1 MKYDVIVIG
10 GGLGGLECA
19 HILSRSGKSVL
30 VLEKGAQPGGCI
42 QSYRRGGMSFD
53 TGFHYVGGLGE
64 GQSLHAAFK
73 LLGLLRIPWKQL
85 DGVFDQVTV
94 GNRTFS
100 FCQGYDAFVEA
111 LAADFPEERE
121 GLNSYA
127 SLLRTVEEH
136 QLDGLNPSLSETL
149 LPAGLFEKG
158 AYQYLEETFHNAML
172 INVLGGTSLKMELC
186 RESLPLF
193 TFLHGNS
200 SFIES
205 SWRLKGDGSLIAD
218 SLVNDIRA
226 YGGEVVCHAEV
237 QELIEKDGRL
247 VQAICADGTVYEG
260 DLFISDVHPAVTCG
274 WIRQSQRMRKAYR
287 NRICSLENTFGML
300 TVSLVMKPQTLKYFN
315 YNRYVYRHPDVWTFW
330 QEGGPVGG
338 ILMTCRM
345 PEDGEYTRQVDL
357 LTPMVWDECGQ
368 WSDTRVGRRGDAYKE
383 MKERR
388 ADECIALAETV
399 VPGFREMVSAR
410 YISTPLTYRDYV
422 SSPHG
427 SAYGVRKDFRNPMQT
442 VLSPRT
448 PVPNLYLT
456 GQNLVLHGLHGV
468 TMTSLFTCAE
478 IVGKERIWNMLKD
491 EA

>member
-73 LLGLLRIPWKQL
+73 LLGLLRLPWKQL
-85 DGVFDQVTV
+85 DRVFDQVTV

-121 GLNSYA
+121 GLKSYA

-274 WIRQSQRMRKAYR
+274 WIRQSRKMRKAYR
-287 NRICSLENTFGML
+287 NRICNLENTFGML

-315 YNRYVYRHPDVWTFW
+315 YNRYVYRHLDVWTFW

-399 VPGFREMVSAR
+399 APGFREMVSAR

>member
-73 LLGLLRIPWKQL
+73 LLGLLRLPWKQL
-85 DGVFDQVTV
+85 DRVFDQVTV

-121 GLNSYA
+121 GLKSYA

-287 NRICSLENTFGML
+287 NRICNLENTFGML

-399 VPGFREMVSAR
+399 APGFREMVSAR

>member
-19 HILSRSGKSVL
+19 HILSHSGKSVL

-73 LLGLLRIPWKQL
+73 LLGLLRLPWKQL
-85 DGVFDQVTV
+85 DRVFDQVTV

-121 GLNSYA
+121 GLKSYA

-274 WIRQSQRMRKAYR
+274 WIRQSRKMRKAYR
-287 NRICSLENTFGML
+287 NRICNLENTFGML

-399 VPGFREMVSAR
+399 APGFREMVSAR

>member
-73 LLGLLRIPWKQL
+73 LLGLLRLPWKQL
-85 DGVFDQVTV
+85 DRVFDQVTV

-121 GLNSYA
+121 GLKSYA

-274 WIRQSQRMRKAYR
+274 WIRQSRKMRKAYR
-287 NRICSLENTFGML
+287 NRICNLENTFGML

-399 VPGFREMVSAR
+399 APGFREMVSVR

>member
-1 MKYDVIVIG
+1 
-10 GGLGGLECA
+10 
-19 HILSRSGKSVL
+19 
-30 VLEKGAQPGGCI
+30 
-42 QSYRRGGMSFD
+42 
-53 TGFHYVGGLGE
+53 
-64 GQSLHAAFK
+64 
-73 LLGLLRIPWKQL
+73 
-85 DGVFDQVTV
+85 
-94 GNRTFS
+94 
-100 FCQGYDAFVEA
+100 
-111 LAADFPEERE
+111 
-121 GLNSYA
+121 
-127 SLLRTVEEH
+127 
-136 QLDGLNPSLSETL
+136 
-149 LPAGLFEKG
+149 
-158 AYQYLEETFHNAML
+158 
-172 INVLGGTSLKMELC
+172 
-186 RESLPLF
+186 
-193 TFLHGNS
+193 
-200 SFIES
+200 
-205 SWRLKGDGSLIAD
+205 
-218 SLVNDIRA
+218 
-226 YGGEVVCHAEV
+226 
-237 QELIEKDGRL
+237 
-247 VQAICADGTVYEG
+247 
-260 DLFISDVHPAVTCG
+260 
-274 WIRQSQRMRKAYR
+274 MRKAYR
-287 NRICSLENTFGML
+287 NRICNLENTFGML

-330 QEGGPVGG
+330 KEGGPVGG

-399 VPGFREMVSAR
+399 APGFREMVSAR

>member
-73 LLGLLRIPWKQL
+73 LLGLLRLPSKQL
-85 DGVFDQVTV
+85 DRVFDQVTV

-121 GLNSYA
+121 GLKSYA

-274 WIRQSQRMRKAYR
+274 WIRQSRKMRKAYR
-287 NRICSLENTFGML
+287 NRICNLENTFGML

-399 VPGFREMVSAR
+399 APGFREMVSVR